1 MEITAETGHQT
12 EFPRQNRQSPHLLQR
27 LHAVDHFQGVT
38 TALGEIGNQSAAFAT
53 GEIVLPGMRQADPGT
68 RIAQGVQGFLE
79 AWPMLFD
86 IAELARSEP
95 FTKRLGMIPHMP
107 GTHQKLRKVRASRR
121 IAAVAP
127 LLLYLARALKRTRH
141 ALGSQALAN
150 QFGALPTASM
160 QLGDGVFQRTRLR
173 VKGIAEHMNGRPI
186 PLR

>member
-1 MEITAETGHQT
+1 
-12 EFPRQNRQSPHLLQR
+12 
-27 LHAVDHFQGVT
+27 
-38 TALGEIGNQSAAFAT
+38 
-53 GEIVLPGMRQADPGT
+53 
-68 RIAQGVQGFLE
+68 
-79 AWPMLFD
+79 MLFH

-127 LLLYLARALKRTRH
+127 LLLYLARTLKRTRH
-141 ALGSQALAN
+141 ALGSQALSN

-160 QLGDGVFQRTRLR
+160 QLGDSVFQRTRLR

-186 PLR
+186 PLAGQLNAADQADTQRFGGGAGSTKSFEGVVIGQRKQFDPTRMRPFDQYLRGQDTIGRGAVAMQIDNHSGAHSPKT